1 MEAKKFGQ
9 FIAGIRKEK
18 KMTQAEL
25 AEKIHETDKAISRWE
40 RGLGFPD
47 IQTLEPL
54 AQVLGISVLELM
66 RSEKKKPTGDMD
78 TTETQYTQK
87 EVAEMLQN
95 ADDISKQLKK
105 QDKNANIIAGILVI
119 GVGVSLSMTV
129 FFNIEQIVVAGDA
142 DQPYQKNDVVKASG
156 VHTGDNMMRLNRET
170 VKENILSRLIFV
182 DSVSIQKDFPDR
194 LVITIE
200 PSKAAFNV
208 TDSSGTL
215 QVSAAGKILVSGPD
229 SDPSLPTITGFE
241 ASVREPGKTLA
252 SRDSQKDKIFQS
264 LSERIAKG
272 LDCPVTSIDLA
283 DKYNINL
290 IFDGRVSFQLG
301 NWSDMDYKI
310 TLAETV
316 LGQLSPDKVGYLSMV
331 GDHQC
336 SYRDKEAVEQQTTA
350 PLQTTAT
357 DEYGNPVT
365 ETDEY
370 GNLVT
375 TETQTETTTTA
386 AGWQ

>member
-1 MEAKKFGQ
+1 MEAKQFGQ

-25 AEKIHETDKAISRWE
+25 AEKIHVTDKAISRWE

-272 LDCPVTSIDLA
+272 LDCPVTSIDLT

>member
-1 MEAKKFGQ
+1 MQ
-9 FIAGIRKEK
+9 DVEK
-18 KMTQAEL
+18 TE
-25 AEKIHETDKAISRWE
+25 
-40 RGLGFPD
+40 
-47 IQTLEPL
+47 IQSQTSSKRRRRRNRFRPL
-54 AQVLGISVLELM
+54 NRLL
-66 RSEKKKPTGDMD
+66 
-78 TTETQYTQK
+78 
-87 EVAEMLQN
+87 VA
-95 ADDISKQLKK
+95 
-105 QDKNANIIAGILVI
+105 ILVI

-375 TETQTETTTTA
+375 TETQTETTTTT

>member
-1 MEAKKFGQ
+1 MEAKQFGQ

-25 AEKIHETDKAISRWE
+25 AEKIHVTDKAVSRWE

-241 ASVREPGKTLA
+241 ASVREPGKTLT

>member
-1 MEAKKFGQ
+1 M
-9 FIAGIRKEK
+9 
-18 KMTQAEL
+18 
-25 AEKIHETDKAISRWE
+25 
-40 RGLGFPD
+40 
-47 IQTLEPL
+47 
-54 AQVLGISVLELM
+54 
-66 RSEKKKPTGDMD
+66 
-78 TTETQYTQK
+78 
-87 EVAEMLQN
+87 
-95 ADDISKQLKK
+95 
-105 QDKNANIIAGILVI
+105 
-119 GVGVSLSMTV
+119 
-129 FFNIEQIVVAGDA
+129 
-142 DQPYQKNDVVKASG
+142 
-156 VHTGDNMMRLNRET
+156 
-170 VKENILSRLIFV
+170 
-182 DSVSIQKDFPDR
+182 
-194 LVITIE
+194 
-200 PSKAAFNV
+200 
-208 TDSSGTL
+208 
-215 QVSAAGKILVSGPD
+215 
-229 SDPSLPTITGFE
+229 
-241 ASVREPGKTLA
+241 REPGKTLA

-316 LGQLSPDKVGYLSMV
+316 LGQLSPTRWAISLWWATTSVP
-331 GDHQC
+331 
-336 SYRDKEAVEQQTTA
+336 YRDKEAVEQQTTA

-386 AGWQ
+386 ADWQ

>member
-1 MEAKKFGQ
+1 MQ
-9 FIAGIRKEK
+9 DVEK
-18 KMTQAEL
+18 TEIQSQTSSKRRRRRNRFRPL
-25 AEKIHETDKAISRWE
+25 Y
-40 RGLGFPD
+40 GL
-47 IQTLEPL
+47 L
-54 AQVLGISVLELM
+54 
-66 RSEKKKPTGDMD
+66 
-78 TTETQYTQK
+78 
-87 EVAEMLQN
+87 VA
-95 ADDISKQLKK
+95 
-105 QDKNANIIAGILVI
+105 ILVI

-336 SYRDKEAVEQQTTA
+336 SYRDKEAVEQ
-350 PLQTTAT
+350 
-357 DEYGNPVT
+357 
-365 ETDEY
+365 
-370 GNLVT
+370 
-375 TETQTETTTTA
+375 
-386 AGWQ
+386 

>member
-1 MEAKKFGQ
+1 
-9 FIAGIRKEK
+9 
-18 KMTQAEL
+18 
-25 AEKIHETDKAISRWE
+25 
-40 RGLGFPD
+40 
-47 IQTLEPL
+47 
-54 AQVLGISVLELM
+54 
-66 RSEKKKPTGDMD
+66 
-78 TTETQYTQK
+78 
-87 EVAEMLQN
+87 
-95 ADDISKQLKK
+95 
-105 QDKNANIIAGILVI
+105 
-119 GVGVSLSMTV
+119 
-129 FFNIEQIVVAGDA
+129 
-142 DQPYQKNDVVKASG
+142 
-156 VHTGDNMMRLNRET
+156 
-170 VKENILSRLIFV
+170 
-182 DSVSIQKDFPDR
+182 
-194 LVITIE
+194 
-200 PSKAAFNV
+200 V

-272 LDCPVTSIDLA
+272 LDCPVTSIDLT